1 MDAKPTSSARSRTER
16 AIVTAAVGVW
26 VRDRTATLPQ
36 IAEAAQV
43 GRTTLHR
50 YFPERDGL
58 LRAAVEHALEAVGR
72 AIAEAEPDRGHPLEA
87 MRRVVA
93 ALASVSEA
101 IMFVFGDQA
110 LMRDVVPTADPDPP
124 TPRDPVI
131 DLIRRGQAEGVFDDQ
146 LSAEWLQQVLWA
158 VSYTAF
164 EQVELGALAK
174 FDVAATVSRT
184 LEQGITTR
192 AGCGADPEAR
202 S

>member
-1 MDAKPTSSARSRTER
+1 M
-16 AIVTAAVGVW
+16 TAAVGVW

-36 IAEAAQV
+36 IAEAAQG

>member
-1 MDAKPTSSARSRTER
+1 M
-16 AIVTAAVGVW
+16 TAAVGVW